1 MTNPTA
7 WHTPFQDFEEGLNRS
22 ETPFFLGMAQ
32 GSMSVEL
39 FKPVGVDTQQ
49 PHAQDELYIIRS
61 GTSGFKRD
69 GESVQVAEGDVL
81 FVPAGMDHRFVNFSD
96 DFEAWVVFWGPKGGE
111 THAD

>member
-7 WHTPFQDFEEGLNRS
+7 WHTPFQEFEEGLSSS

-32 GSMSVEL
+32 GSMTVEL
-39 FKPVGVDTQQ
+39 FKPVGVDAQQ
-49 PHAQDELYIIRS
+49 PHAQDELYIILS

-96 DFEAWVVFWGPKGGE
+96 DFQTWVVFWGPKGGE